1 MDGRGHEVY
10 YLWDRLNTALS
21 GGSPRIYATVGCAF
35 SDPFNNNYNQFNWK
49 GPMMANDGKWLRV
62 FFRLS
67 QGHQKAANPFQHLHC
82 QGRFLQ
88 GGDQGKAKQ
97 DPELQIDSLI
107 PNWKNHMKSSP
118 QFHKSTKTP
127 RVVVSLNVG
136 SWMMKTGRLFLPLL
150 RVAECSPCKHADA
163 SENSSQLA
171 TSYRWNAIVQS
182 ISIGVTCFVSL
193 DSSIQAYGIL

>member
-82 QGRFLQ
+82 QGCFLQ
-88 GGDQGKAKQ
+88 GETRARQNKIRSCRLIHWYQTGKITWSQAPSFTNPRK
-97 DPELQIDSLI
+97 PLGLLSHSILEAEW
-107 PNWKNHMKSSP
+107 WK
-118 QFHKSTKTP
+118 
-127 RVVVSLNVG
+127 LG
-136 SWMMKTGRLFLPLL
+136 G
-150 RVAECSPCKHADA
+150 CSC
-163 SENSSQLA
+163 L
-171 TSYRWNAIVQS
+171 
-182 ISIGVTCFVSL
+182 C
-193 DSSIQAYGIL
+193 